1 MGRLPAEGSIMSNHA
16 PYRQLAPPQEEHSCR
31 DRHVRAA
38 ADAAAAHRTALA
50 LSRWRRGET
59 EADLAAAA
67 ALHPGPQAQ
76 WHAALQRQF
85 NAWLEAGG
93 FAAQERAPR
102 AQGMEQEP
110 APHPA
115 RQPDRQPDQQ
125 LARQAA
131 APMKTAAW
139 RRCSQPH
146 CGTID
151 EELKFSLLRIRD
163 AVE

>member
-1 MGRLPAEGSIMSNHA
+1 MRK
-16 PYRQLAPPQEEHSCR
+16 LAPPRQPALPGGPATPAPAKLR
-31 DRHVRAA
+31 LRLRAA
-38 ADAAAAHRTALA
+38 AEAAAAHRTRLA
-50 LSRWRRGET
+50 LSRWYSGDT
-59 EADLAAAA
+59 PADLKRAA

-85 NAWLEAGG
+85 SAWLEAGG
-93 FAAQERAPR
+93 FAAPQRQA
-102 AQGMEQEP
+102 GEP
-110 APHPA
+110 ADRQA
-115 RQPDRQPDQQ
+115 RQT
-125 LARQAA
+125 A
-131 APMKTAAW
+131 APLKTAAL

>member
-1 MGRLPAEGSIMSNHA
+1 MPNRA
-16 PYRQLAPPQEEHSCR
+16 PHRQLTPSRAEDTEGEPHPPATT
-31 DRHVRAA
+31 VAA
-38 ADAAAAHRTALA
+38 EAAAAHRTALA
-50 LSRWRRGET
+50 LSRWCSGDT
-59 EADLAAAA
+59 AADLRTAA

-85 NAWLEAGG
+85 CAWLEAGG
-93 FAAQERAPR
+93 FAAQERQRPTPR
-102 AQGMEQEP
+102 T
-110 APHPA
+110 
-115 RQPDRQPDQQ
+115 D
-125 LARQAA
+125 
-131 APMKTAAW
+131 APMKTAAL